1 MMKELY
7 VAGQT
12 NTVRGSGITWKI
24 LLTAMTIFAIACEKA
39 VDNRGVR
46 AIPIVAAKAS
56 VGNLPV
62 ILTGLGTVTPTDVV
76 TVKTR
81 VSGHLISVGFR
92 EGQMVNQGDLL
103 AEIDSRPY
111 EVQLMQAEG
120 QLARNNALYFN
131 AQQDLDRYKDLNDKG
146 VISSQLLDTQ
156 TAQTEQLA
164 AALRSDEGS
173 VESAKLNLEY
183 CRITAPVSG
192 RLGLRYVDPGNLVN
206 PSDSNGIVVITPLAP
221 IHVLFSIPADSINTV
236 IKKDYHNLVV
246 EAWDRDSTSKLA
258 TGKLWAIDNQ
268 VDPATGT
275 VKLKGL
281 FENRDSLLFPNQFV
295 NVRLFVDT
303 IRNAVL
309 IPSAAIQRGPQGTFV
324 FVVNDESEVELRLV
338 EIRASQGDQT
348 ALSAG
353 LEVGE
358 TVVTEGIERLREG
371 SRVTIPGM
379 DSPNGGGNS
388 GGSQRQG
395 RSGS

>member
-1 MMKELY
+1 M
-7 VAGQT
+7 V
-12 NTVRGSGITWKI
+12 
-24 LLTAMTIFAIACEKA
+24 FASACNKS
-39 VDNRGVR
+39 VGNRGTR
-46 AIPIVAAKAS
+46 PIPIVAAKAT

-62 ILTGLGTVTPTDVV
+62 ILTGLGTVTPTEVV

-81 VSGHLISVGFR
+81 VSGHLINVGFR
-92 EGQMVNQGDLL
+92 EGQMVSKGDLL

-120 QLARNNALYFN
+120 QFARNNALYLN

-146 VISSQLLDTQ
+146 IVSSQLLDTQ
-156 TAQTEQLA
+156 NAQTEQLA

-173 VESAKLNLEY
+173 MESAKLNLEY

-192 RLGLRYVDPGNLVN
+192 RVGLRYVDPGNLVN
-206 PSDSNGIVVITPLAP
+206 PSDANGIVVITPLTP
-221 IHVLFSIPADSINTV
+221 IHVLFSIPADSINMV
-236 IKKDYHNLVV
+236 IRKDYHNLNV
-246 EAWDRDSTSKLA
+246 EAWDRDSSSRLA

-275 VKLKGL
+275 VKLKAL
-281 FENRDSLLFPNQFV
+281 FENRDSSLFPNQFV

-303 IRNAVL
+303 IRETIL

-324 FVVNDESEVELRLV
+324 YVVNDESVVELRVV
-338 EIRASQGDQT
+338 EVQASQGDQT

-353 LEVGE
+353 LNAGE
-358 TVVTEGIERLREG
+358 TVVTEGIERLRAG
-371 SRVTIPGM
+371 SSVTIPGEG
-379 DSPNGGGNS
+379 SPQGNGSPAGGG
-388 GGSQRQG
+388 QRQG

>member
-1 MMKELY
+1 
-7 VAGQT
+7 
-12 NTVRGSGITWKI
+12 
-24 LLTAMTIFAIACEKA
+24 